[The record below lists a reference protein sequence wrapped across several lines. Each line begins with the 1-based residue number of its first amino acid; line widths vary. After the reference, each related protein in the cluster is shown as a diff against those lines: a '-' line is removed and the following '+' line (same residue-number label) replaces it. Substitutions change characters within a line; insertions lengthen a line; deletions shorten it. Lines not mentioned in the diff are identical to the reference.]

1 MSVYLEKKLAK
12 RAKAMAI
19 GIQFK
24 ATERVDFFS
33 SYFSKKKKYLW
44 TVPSKERYEIVY
56 IVT

>member
-33 SYFSKKKKYLW
+33 SYFSKKYLW
-44 TVPSKERYEIVY
+44 TVPSKERYEIY
-56 IVT
+56 SVT

>member
-33 SYFSKKKKYLW
+33 SYFSKKKNIYGPYLA
-44 TVPSKERYEIVY
+44 KNGMK
-56 IVT
+56 

>member
-33 SYFSKKKKYLW
+33 SYFSKKKYLW
-44 TVPSKERYEIVY
+44 TVPSKERYEILY
-56 IVT
+56 SVT

>member
-12 RAKAMAI
+12 RDKAMAI

-33 SYFSKKKKYLW
+33 SYFSKKISMDR
-44 TVPSKERYEIVY
+44 T
-56 IVT
+56 

>member
-33 SYFSKKKKYLW
+33 SYFSKKNIYGPYLA
-44 TVPSKERYEIVY
+44 KNGMKY
-56 IVT
+56 IV